1 MVNKNNIYIA
11 RQPII
16 DQDQNI
22 QAYELLFRSVQE
34 DGSILP
40 IFEDNLLATTRV
52 LVNTLNHI
60 GINNLV
66 GLHKAFVNIDEE
78 MLMDNMIMTIPK
90 ERFIIEL
97 LETITITD
105 ALIHRIQE
113 LKEAGYRFALD
124 DAHCD
129 TDFIENFTPVFP
141 YIDVLKLDIRLMDIE
156 VLKTRIETFKS
167 YDFKLLAEKVET
179 EEEFQQYKELGCE
192 LFQGYYFAK
201 PKVISQEAMD
211 PHYKN
216 IFNLI
221 KTLDKDL
228 DIDEIS
234 KAFERQVDI
243 TLQLLRFMNSGQLH
257 LKSEI
262 KSIKHAIALLGKEPL
277 KQWLLLIAYSKSN
290 HANSSS
296 LNSPLYEMASSR
308 SKLMYELMDN
318 LHNNNKRSHEAA
330 FVGLLSLMNAIVHV
344 PIEEILNELHV
355 DNEVYQ
361 AITKHSGELGLLLEL
376 VLAVEEFNLED
387 ANRII
392 HQLKIS
398 ERAFKDAL
406 LTSIRSHVTE

>member
-1 MVNKNNIYIA
+1 MVDKNNIYIA

-66 GLHKAFVNIDEE
+66 GLHKAFINIDEE

-90 ERFIIEL
+90 ERFVIEL
-97 LETITITD
+97 LETMTITD
-105 ALIHRIQE
+105 SLIQRIKE
-113 LKEAGYRFALD
+113 LKDAGYHFALD

-129 TDFIENFTPVFP
+129 PGFLENFTPVFP
-141 YIDVLKLDIRLMDIE
+141 YIDILKLDIRLIDIGI
-156 VLKTRIETFKS
+156 LKTRIDTFKS

-179 EEEFQQYKELGCE
+179 EEEFQQYKDLGCD

-201 PKVISQEAMD
+201 PKIISQKAMD

-228 DIDEIS
+228 EIDDIS

-257 LKSEI
+257 LKAEI
-262 KSIKHAIALLGKEPL
+262 KSIKHAIGLLGKEPL
-277 KQWLLLIAYSKSN
+277 KQWLLLIAYSKSD

-296 LNSPLYEMASSR
+296 VNSPLFEMASSR
-308 SKLMYELMDN
+308 SKLMFELMDV

-330 FVGLLSLMNAIVHV
+330 FVGLLSLMNSIVHV

-361 AITKHSGELGLLLEL
+361 AITKHTGELGLLLEL
-376 VLAVEEFNLED
+376 VIAVEAFHLED
-387 ANRII
+387 ANRIA

-398 ERAFKDAL
+398 EVAFKNAL
-406 LTSIRSHVTE
+406 LESMRLKEAG